1 MTPEMM
7 KAGMALLDWDT
18 GALADR
24 AGVTRATVS
33 RYLNGGPDNSLPK
46 MVAAFAAHGVTFKH
60 GRTVPQITR
69 TTPPPSKQ

>member
-1 MTPEMM
+1 MTPEMI

-18 GALADR
+18 EALAQR

-46 MVAAFAAHGVTFKH
+46 MLAAFSAHGVTFKK
-60 GRTVPQITR
+60 GRAIER
-69 TTPPPSKQ
+69 IERRSKPSS